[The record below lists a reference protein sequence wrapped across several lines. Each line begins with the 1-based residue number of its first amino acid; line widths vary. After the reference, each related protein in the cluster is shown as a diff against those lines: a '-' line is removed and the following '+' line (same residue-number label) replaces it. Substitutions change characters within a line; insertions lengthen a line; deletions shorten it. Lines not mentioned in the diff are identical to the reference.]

1 MLWDVVC
8 IPQHKTDLMPAHVVE
23 RADAPVLVPQED
35 ERVALHNAPRDI
47 VAGVGDLQG
56 GAHTQGVV
64 VEDTGQLELVEG
76 AVREPGWSCG
86 LVLCV
91 NGGG

>member
-8 IPQHKTDLMPAHVVE
+8 IPQQKTDLVPAHIVE

-35 ERVALHNAPRDI
+35 ERVALPNAPRDV
-47 VAGVGDLQG
+47 VARVGDLQG
-56 GAHTQGVV
+56 GAHAQGVV
-64 VEDTGQLELVEG
+64 VEDAGQLEKVEG

-86 LVLCV
+86 LVGVVCR
-91 NGGG
+91 